1 MKSLFGPRSSAL
13 CALALAIVFG
23 AIVLCGLSKFARNPF
38 DTQLL
43 ALLPERLMEELSPEL
58 EARVKAKLTT
68 AEADRVTA
76 LVEVPGNPEA
86 ARIARRAFLTS
97 LLDSGL
103 FATEPVETPNVKALA
118 LENAAGRLLTAEDRA
133 FLENA
138 SSAALDERLAA
149 TLLNP
154 AGPGILGIARDPLGL
169 YDRWLLEKVGTLPVR
184 EAEDSAVG
192 ASGDAN
198 ESHGTST
205 ETSAKSDPD
214 RVLAVR
220 GRDDALVVTL
230 RVLSDAAET
239 GEGRVGRALEEAR
252 RSAQN
257 ALRGVEGAEGTDAAA
272 VSSLRIDAAGVPLFT
287 DAAATRARDELGRI
301 GVFSTAGVLIFAL
314 AFFGRVATLV
324 LLAGSVAAGF
334 AAGLGVALG
343 LFDSLALVTFVFGAT
358 LIGVAVDYGAHWF
371 AFAPSLPDPIAR
383 RRALA
388 PGLFAAALSSALAYG
403 VLIATPLP
411 GLRQMGILAASGL
424 LATLAVVLFWLPYA
438 DRWAPHRDTRLV
450 RFLEARLPRLPR
462 FGELPRL
469 GQVALALAAVVFLT
483 VGAAR
488 IEWASGIRDLQF
500 VPAGLA
506 EAQTRLSAVLKLPSP
521 AQVFVVSGATEDAVL
536 AAEEKLLAALR
547 ADPTL
552 DIHPLALADY
562 VPSAARQ
569 TEDARLVREA
579 LLRITPRMTE
589 VLGAGPQLPD
599 PSPEAPRITTDAVLA
614 TPFGAALG
622 HLRLTSEADV
632 AAGTEKTVAH
642 LVMLSGVRA
651 EHLEKLRALE
661 SVAGASEPDASA
673 TAAVAT
679 RVRFVNLTADMETI
693 LTRYRNRVLESA
705 LAGFG
710 LLALVALRLFGIS
723 NAWRALLPSLFG
735 TLGALAAFGWAGIP
749 VTLFT
754 TLAIVLVLGLGVDY
768 GIFLTHSPTDGRTA
782 AAVLFSGVTTLLSFG
797 LLAASETPALA
808 AFGWTVVYGLCLVW
822 TVAQLVRPRK
832 PFA

>member
-1 MKSLFGPRSSAL
+1 MKFPFGPRSSAFGAVL
-13 CALALAIVFG
+13 LAIAFG

-68 AEADRVTA
+68 AEADRITV

-86 ARIARRAFLTS
+86 ARIARRAYLTS

-103 FATEPVETPNVKALA
+103 FAIEPVENADVKALA
-118 LENAAGRLLTAEDRA
+118 LENAAGRLITSEDRA

-169 YDRWLLEKVGTLPVR
+169 YDRWVLEKAATLPVH
-184 EAEDSAVG
+184 EVEDSTRNADDTDET
-192 ASGDAN
+192 APKTDA
-198 ESHGTST
+198 
-205 ETSAKSDPD
+205 D
-214 RVLAVR
+214 RVFALR
-220 GRDDALVVTL
+220 GRDDSLVVTL
-230 RVLSDAAET
+230 RVLSGAAET
-239 GEGRVGRALEEAR
+239 GEGRVGRALQEAR

-257 ALRGVEGAEGTDAAA
+257 ALRGSEGSTSGADAAA
-272 VSSLRIDAAGVPLFT
+272 SALRIDAAGVPLFT

-301 GVFSTAGVLIFAL
+301 GAFSTAGVLLFAL
-314 AFFGRVATLV
+314 AFFGRIATLV
-324 LLAGSVAAGF
+324 LLAGSVAAG
-334 AAGLGVALG
+334 LGAALG

-371 AFAPSLPDPIAR
+371 AFAPSIPDPIAR

-388 PGLFAAALSSALAYG
+388 PGLLTAALSSALAYG

-411 GLRQMGILAASGL
+411 GLRQMGLLAASGL

-438 DRWAPHRDTRLV
+438 DRWAPRRDTRLV
-450 RFLEARLPRLPR
+450 RFLETRLPRLPR
-462 FGELPRL
+462 WDELPRL
-469 GQVALALAAVVFLT
+469 GQAALALGAVAFLA

-506 EAQTRLSAVLKLPSP
+506 EAQTRLSTALRLPSP
-521 AQVFVVSGATEDAVL
+521 AQVFVVSGATEDSVL
-536 AAEEKLLAALR
+536 AAEERLLTALR

-552 DIHPLALADY
+552 DIQPLAMADY

-569 TEDARLVREA
+569 AEDARLVREA
-579 LLRITPRMTE
+579 LRRITPRMTD

-599 PSPEAPRITTDAVLA
+599 PSPEAPRVTADAVLA

-632 AAGTEKTVAH
+632 AAGVEKTVAH

-661 SVAGASEPDASA
+661 SVARADGPDASA
-673 TAAVAT
+673 TSDIAT
-679 RVRFVNLTADMETI
+679 RVRFVNLTGDMETI

-710 LLALVALRLFGIS
+710 LLALVALRIFGLH
-723 NAWRALLPSLFG
+723 NAWRALLPALFG
-735 TLGALAAFGWAGIP
+735 MLGALAAFGWAGIP

-768 GIFLTHSPTDGRTA
+768 GIFLTRSPTDGRTA

-822 TVAQLVRPRK
+822 TVAQLVRPQK
-832 PFA
+832 PLA

>member
-1 MKSLFGPRSSAL
+1 MKFPFGPRSSAFGAVL
-13 CALALAIVFG
+13 LAIAFG

-68 AEADRVTA
+68 AEADRITV

-86 ARIARRAFLTS
+86 ARIARRAYLTS

-103 FATEPVETPNVKALA
+103 FAIEPVENADVKALA
-118 LENAAGRLLTAEDRA
+118 LENAAGRLITSEDRA

-169 YDRWLLEKVGTLPVR
+169 YDRWVLEKAATLPVH
-184 EAEDSAVG
+184 EVEDSTWNADDTDET
-192 ASGDAN
+192 APKTDA
-198 ESHGTST
+198 
-205 ETSAKSDPD
+205 D
-214 RVLAVR
+214 RVFALR
-220 GRDDALVVTL
+220 GRDDSLVVTL
-230 RVLSDAAET
+230 RVLSGAAET
-239 GEGRVGRALEEAR
+239 GEGRVGRALQEAR

-257 ALRGVEGAEGTDAAA
+257 ALRGSEGSTSGADAAA
-272 VSSLRIDAAGVPLFT
+272 SALRIDAAGVPLFT

-301 GVFSTAGVLIFAL
+301 GAFSTAGVLLFAL
-314 AFFGRVATLV
+314 AFFGRIATLV

-334 AAGLGVALG
+334 AAGLGAALG

-371 AFAPSLPDPIAR
+371 AFAPSIPDPIAR

-388 PGLFAAALSSALAYG
+388 PGLLTAALSSALAYG

-411 GLRQMGILAASGL
+411 GLRQMGLLAASGL

-438 DRWAPHRDTRLV
+438 DRWAPRRDTRLV
-450 RFLEARLPRLPR
+450 RFLETRLPRLPR
-462 FGELPRL
+462 WDELPRL
-469 GQVALALAAVVFLT
+469 GQAALALGAVAFLA

-506 EAQTRLSAVLKLPSP
+506 EAQTRLSTALRLPSP
-521 AQVFVVSGATEDAVL
+521 AQVFVVSGATEDSVL
-536 AAEEKLLAALR
+536 AAEERLLTALR

-552 DIHPLALADY
+552 DIQPLAMADY

-569 TEDARLVREA
+569 AEDARLVREA
-579 LLRITPRMTE
+579 LRRITPRMTD

-599 PSPEAPRITTDAVLA
+599 PSPEAPRVTADAVLA

-632 AAGTEKTVAH
+632 AAGVEKTVAH

-661 SVAGASEPDASA
+661 SVARADGPDASA
-673 TAAVAT
+673 TSDIAT
-679 RVRFVNLTADMETI
+679 RVRFVNLTGDMETI

-710 LLALVALRLFGIS
+710 LLALVALRIFGLH
-723 NAWRALLPSLFG
+723 NAWRALLPALFG
-735 TLGALAAFGWAGIP
+735 MLGALAAFGWAGIP

-768 GIFLTHSPTDGRTA
+768 GIFLTRSPTDGRTA

-822 TVAQLVRPRK
+822 TVAQLVRPQK
-832 PFA
+832 PLA

>member
-1 MKSLFGPRSSAL
+1 MKFPFGPRSSAFGAVL
-13 CALALAIVFG
+13 LAIAFG

-68 AEADRVTA
+68 AEADRITA

-86 ARIARRAFLTS
+86 ARIARRAYLTS

-103 FATEPVETPNVKALA
+103 FAIEPVENADVKALA
-118 LENAAGRLLTAEDRA
+118 LENAAGRLITSEDRA

-169 YDRWLLEKVGTLPVR
+169 YDRWVLEKAATLPVH
-184 EAEDSAVG
+184 EVEDSTRNADDTDG
-192 ASGDAN
+192 TAPKTDA
-198 ESHGTST
+198 
-205 ETSAKSDPD
+205 D
-214 RVLAVR
+214 RVFALR
-220 GRDDALVVTL
+220 GRDDSLVVTL
-230 RVLSDAAET
+230 RVLSGAAET
-239 GEGRVGRALEEAR
+239 GEGRVGRALQEAR

-257 ALRGVEGAEGTDAAA
+257 ALRGSEGSTSGADAAA
-272 VSSLRIDAAGVPLFT
+272 SALRIDAAGVPLFT

-301 GVFSTAGVLIFAL
+301 GVFSTAGVLLFAL
-314 AFFGRVATLV
+314 AFFGRIATLV

-334 AAGLGVALG
+334 AAGLGAALG

-371 AFAPSLPDPIAR
+371 AFASSIPDPIAR

-388 PGLFAAALSSALAYG
+388 PGLLTAALSSALAYG

-411 GLRQMGILAASGL
+411 GLRQMGLLAAGGL
-424 LATLAVVLFWLPYA
+424 LTTLAVVLFWLPYA
-438 DRWAPHRDTRLV
+438 DRWAPRRDTRLV
-450 RFLEARLPRLPR
+450 RFLETRLPRLPR
-462 FGELPRL
+462 WDELPRL
-469 GQVALALAAVVFLT
+469 GQAALALGAVAFLA

-500 VPAGLA
+500 VPASLA
-506 EAQTRLSAVLKLPSP
+506 EAQTRLSTALRLPSP

-536 AAEEKLLAALR
+536 AAEERLLTALR

-552 DIHPLALADY
+552 DIQPLAMADY

-569 TEDARLVREA
+569 AEDARLVREA
-579 LLRITPRMTE
+579 LRRITPRMTD

-599 PSPEAPRITTDAVLA
+599 PSPEAPRVTADAVLA

-632 AAGTEKTVAH
+632 AAGVEKTVAH

-661 SVAGASEPDASA
+661 SVARADGPDASA
-673 TAAVAT
+673 TSDIAT
-679 RVRFVNLTADMETI
+679 RVRFVNLTGDMETI

-710 LLALVALRLFGIS
+710 LLALVALRIFGLH
-723 NAWRALLPSLFG
+723 NAWRALLPALFG
-735 TLGALAAFGWAGIP
+735 MLGALAAFGWAGIP

-768 GIFLTHSPTDGRTA
+768 GIFLTRSPTDGRTA

-822 TVAQLVRPRK
+822 TIAQLVRPRK
-832 PFA
+832 PLA

>member
-1 MKSLFGPRSSAL
+1 MKFPFGPRSSAFGAVL
-13 CALALAIVFG
+13 LAIAFG

-68 AEADRVTA
+68 AEADRITA

-86 ARIARRAFLTS
+86 ARIARRAYLTS

-103 FATEPVETPNVKALA
+103 FAIEPVENADVKALA
-118 LENAAGRLLTAEDRA
+118 LENAAGRLITSEDRA

-169 YDRWLLEKVGTLPVR
+169 YDRWVLEKAATLPVH
-184 EAEDSAVG
+184 EVEDSTRNADDTDG
-192 ASGDAN
+192 TAPKTDA
-198 ESHGTST
+198 
-205 ETSAKSDPD
+205 D
-214 RVLAVR
+214 RVFALR
-220 GRDDALVVTL
+220 GRDDSLVVTL
-230 RVLSDAAET
+230 RVLSGAAET
-239 GEGRVGRALEEAR
+239 GEGRVGRALQEAR

-257 ALRGVEGAEGTDAAA
+257 ALRGSEGSTSGADAAA
-272 VSSLRIDAAGVPLFT
+272 SALRIDAAGVPLFT

-301 GVFSTAGVLIFAL
+301 GAFSTAGVLLFAL
-314 AFFGRVATLV
+314 AFFGRIATLV

-334 AAGLGVALG
+334 AAGLGAALG

-371 AFAPSLPDPIAR
+371 AFAPSIPDPIAR

-388 PGLFAAALSSALAYG
+388 PGLLTAALSSALAYG

-411 GLRQMGILAASGL
+411 GLRQMGLLAAGGL
-424 LATLAVVLFWLPYA
+424 LTTLAVVLFWLPYA
-438 DRWAPHRDTRLV
+438 DRWAPRRDTRLV
-450 RFLEARLPRLPR
+450 RFLETRLPRLPR
-462 FGELPRL
+462 WDELPRL
-469 GQVALALAAVVFLT
+469 GQAALALGAVAFLA

-506 EAQTRLSAVLKLPSP
+506 EAQTRLSTALRLPSP

-536 AAEEKLLAALR
+536 AAEERLLTALR

-552 DIHPLALADY
+552 DIQPLAMADY

-569 TEDARLVREA
+569 AEDARLVREA
-579 LLRITPRMTE
+579 LRRITPRMTD

-599 PSPEAPRITTDAVLA
+599 PSPEAPRVTADAVLA

-632 AAGTEKTVAH
+632 AAGVEKTVAH

-661 SVAGASEPDASA
+661 SVARADGPDASA
-673 TAAVAT
+673 TSDIAT
-679 RVRFVNLTADMETI
+679 RVRFVNLTGDMETI

-710 LLALVALRLFGIS
+710 LLALVALRIFGLH
-723 NAWRALLPSLFG
+723 NAWRALLPALFG
-735 TLGALAAFGWAGIP
+735 MLGALAAFGWAGIP

-768 GIFLTHSPTDGRTA
+768 GIFLTRSPTDGRTA

-832 PFA
+832 PLA

>member
-1 MKSLFGPRSSAL
+1 MTSPFGSRPRALSTLSAVL
-13 CALALAIVFG
+13 LAIVFG

-76 LVEVPGNPEA
+76 LVEVPGDPEA
-86 ARIARRAFLTS
+86 ARIARRAFMTS

-103 FATEPVETPNVKALA
+103 FAAEPLPNVGLKALA

-169 YDRWLLEKVGTLPVR
+169 YDRWVLEKAATLPVR
-184 EAEDSAVG
+184 EAEDAARNADSA
-192 ASGDAN
+192 N
-198 ESHGTST
+198 GTAT
-205 ETSAKSDPD
+205 PTD
-214 RVLAVR
+214 RVFALR

-230 RVLSDAAET
+230 RVLSGAAQT

-257 ALRGVEGAEGTDAAA
+257 ALREAEGAAAA
-272 VSSLRIDAAGVPLFT
+272 SALRIDAAGVALFT

-301 GVFSTAGVLIFAL
+301 GTFSTAGVLLFAL
-314 AFFGRVATLV
+314 AFFGRIATLF

-334 AAGLGVALG
+334 AAGLGAALG

-371 AFAPSLPDPIAR
+371 AFAPSIPDPIAR

-388 PGLFAAALSSALAYG
+388 PGLLAAALSSALAYG

-411 GLRQMGILAASGL
+411 GLRQMGILAAGGL
-424 LATLAVVLFWLPYA
+424 LATLAVVLCWLPYA
-438 DRWAPHRDTRLV
+438 DRWAPRRDTRLV

-462 FGELPRL
+462 WGELPRL
-469 GQVALALAAVVFLT
+469 GQVVLALGAAVFLA

-500 VPAGLA
+500 VPPSLA
-506 EAQTRLSAVLKLPSP
+506 EAQTRLSTAMRLPSP
-521 AQVFVVSGATEDAVL
+521 AQVFVVSAPTEDAVL
-536 AAEEKLLAALR
+536 AAEEKLLSALR

-552 DIHPLALADY
+552 DLQPLAIADY
-562 VPSAARQ
+562 VPSADRQ
-569 TEDARLVREA
+569 AEDARLVREA
-579 LLRITPRMTE
+579 LLRITPRMTDL
-589 VLGAGPQLPD
+589 LGAGPQLPD
-599 PSPEAPRITTDAVLA
+599 PSPEAPRVTTDAVLA

-622 HLRLTSEADV
+622 HLRLTSEAEV
-632 AAGTEKTVAH
+632 AEGTETTVAH

-651 EHLEKLRALE
+651 EHLEKLQALE
-661 SVAGASEPDASA
+661 SVVPAGA
-673 TAAVAT
+673 TT
-679 RVRFVNLTADMETI
+679 RVRFVNLTGDMETI

-710 LLALVALRLFGIS
+710 LLALVALRLFGPK
-723 NAWRALLPSLFG
+723 NAWRALLPSLLG
-735 TLGALAAFGWAGIP
+735 TIGALAAFGWAGIP
-749 VTLFT
+749 VTLFA
-754 TLAIVLVLGLGVDY
+754 TLALVLVMGLGVDY
-768 GIFLTHSPTDGRTA
+768 GVFLTRTPSDGRTA
-782 AAVLFSGVTTLLSFG
+782 AAVLFSTVTTMLSFG
-797 LLAASETPALA
+797 LLALSETPALA
-808 AFGWTVVYGLCLVW
+808 AFGWTVVFGMCIVW
-822 TVAQLVRPRK
+822 ATAPLVRPRL
-832 PFA
+832 PAAPTRSASRDDRG

>member
-1 MKSLFGPRSSAL
+1 MKFPFGPRSSAFGAVL
-13 CALALAIVFG
+13 LAIAFG

-68 AEADRVTA
+68 AEADRITA

-86 ARIARRAFLTS
+86 ARIARRAYLTS

-103 FATEPVETPNVKALA
+103 FAIEPVENADVKALA
-118 LENAAGRLLTAEDRA
+118 LENAAGRLITSEDRA

-169 YDRWLLEKVGTLPVR
+169 YDRWVLEKAATLPVH
-184 EAEDSAVG
+184 EVEDSTRNADDTDG
-192 ASGDAN
+192 TAPKTDA
-198 ESHGTST
+198 
-205 ETSAKSDPD
+205 D
-214 RVLAVR
+214 RVFALR

-230 RVLSDAAET
+230 RVLSGAAET
-239 GEGRVGRALEEAR
+239 GEGRVGRALQEAR

-257 ALRGVEGAEGTDAAA
+257 ALRGSEGSTSGADAAA
-272 VSSLRIDAAGVPLFT
+272 SALRIDAAGVPLFT

-301 GVFSTAGVLIFAL
+301 GAFSTAGVLLFAL
-314 AFFGRVATLV
+314 AFFGRIATLV

-334 AAGLGVALG
+334 AAGLGAALG

-371 AFAPSLPDPIAR
+371 AFASSIPDPIAR

-388 PGLFAAALSSALAYG
+388 PGLLTAALSSALAYG

-411 GLRQMGILAASGL
+411 GLRQMGLLAAGGL
-424 LATLAVVLFWLPYA
+424 LTTLAVVLFWLPYA
-438 DRWAPHRDTRLV
+438 DRWAPRRDTRLV
-450 RFLEARLPRLPR
+450 RFLETRLPRLPR
-462 FGELPRL
+462 WDELPRL
-469 GQVALALAAVVFLT
+469 GQAALALGAVAFLA

-506 EAQTRLSAVLKLPSP
+506 EAQTRLSTALRLPSP

-536 AAEEKLLAALR
+536 AAEERLLTALR

-552 DIHPLALADY
+552 DIQPLAMADY

-569 TEDARLVREA
+569 AEDARLVREA
-579 LLRITPRMTE
+579 LRRITPRMTD

-599 PSPEAPRITTDAVLA
+599 PSPEAPRVTADAVLA

-632 AAGTEKTVAH
+632 AAGVEKTVAH

-651 EHLEKLRALE
+651 EHLEKLRAIE
-661 SVAGASEPDASA
+661 SVARADGPDASA
-673 TAAVAT
+673 TSDIAT
-679 RVRFVNLTADMETI
+679 RVRFVNLTGDMETI

-705 LAGFG
+705 LAGLG
-710 LLALVALRLFGIS
+710 LLALVALRIFGLH
-723 NAWRALLPSLFG
+723 NAWRALLPALFG
-735 TLGALAAFGWAGIP
+735 MLGALAAFGWAGIP

-768 GIFLTHSPTDGRTA
+768 GIFLTRSPTDGRTA

-822 TVAQLVRPRK
+822 TIAQLVRPRK
-832 PFA
+832 PLA

>member
-1 MKSLFGPRSSAL
+1 MKFPFGPRSSAFGAVL
-13 CALALAIVFG
+13 LAIAFG

-68 AEADRVTA
+68 AEADRITA

-86 ARIARRAFLTS
+86 ARIARRAYLTS

-103 FATEPVETPNVKALA
+103 FAIEPVENADVKALA
-118 LENAAGRLLTAEDRA
+118 LENAAGRLITSEDRA

-169 YDRWLLEKVGTLPVR
+169 YDRWVLEKAATLPVH
-184 EAEDSAVG
+184 EVEDSTRNADDTDG
-192 ASGDAN
+192 TAPKTDA
-198 ESHGTST
+198 
-205 ETSAKSDPD
+205 D
-214 RVLAVR
+214 RVFALR
-220 GRDDALVVTL
+220 GRDDSLVVTL
-230 RVLSDAAET
+230 RVLSGAAET
-239 GEGRVGRALEEAR
+239 GEGRVGRALQEAR

-257 ALRGVEGAEGTDAAA
+257 ALRGSEDSTSGADAAA
-272 VSSLRIDAAGVPLFT
+272 SALRIDAAGVPLFT

-301 GVFSTAGVLIFAL
+301 GAFSTAGVLLFAL
-314 AFFGRVATLV
+314 AFFGRIATLV

-334 AAGLGVALG
+334 AAGLGAALG

-371 AFAPSLPDPIAR
+371 AFASSIPDPIAR

-388 PGLFAAALSSALAYG
+388 PGLLTAALSSALAYG

-411 GLRQMGILAASGL
+411 GLRQMGLLAAGGL
-424 LATLAVVLFWLPYA
+424 LTTLAVVLFWLPYA
-438 DRWAPHRDTRLV
+438 DRWAPRRDTRLV
-450 RFLEARLPRLPR
+450 RFLETRLPRLPR
-462 FGELPRL
+462 WDELPRL
-469 GQVALALAAVVFLT
+469 GQAALALGAVAFLAI
-483 VGAAR
+483 GAAR

-506 EAQTRLSAVLKLPSP
+506 EAQTRLSTALRLPSP

-536 AAEEKLLAALR
+536 AAEERLLTALR

-552 DIHPLALADY
+552 DIQPLAMADY

-569 TEDARLVREA
+569 AEDARLVREA
-579 LLRITPRMTE
+579 LRRITPRMTD

-599 PSPEAPRITTDAVLA
+599 PSPEAPRVTADAVLA

-632 AAGTEKTVAH
+632 AAGVEKTVAH

-661 SVAGASEPDASA
+661 SVARADGPDASA
-673 TAAVAT
+673 TSDIAT
-679 RVRFVNLTADMETI
+679 RVRFVNLTGDMETI

-710 LLALVALRLFGIS
+710 LLALVALRIFGLH
-723 NAWRALLPSLFG
+723 NAWRALLPALFG
-735 TLGALAAFGWAGIP
+735 MLGALAAFGWTGIP

-768 GIFLTHSPTDGRTA
+768 GIFLTRSPTDGRTA

-822 TVAQLVRPRK
+822 TIAQLVRPRK
-832 PFA
+832 PLA

>member
-1 MKSLFGPRSSAL
+1 MKFPFGPRSSAFGAVL
-13 CALALAIVFG
+13 LAIAFG

-68 AEADRVTA
+68 AEADRITA

-86 ARIARRAFLTS
+86 ARIARRAYLTS

-103 FATEPVETPNVKALA
+103 FAIEPVENADVKALA
-118 LENAAGRLLTAEDRA
+118 LENAAGRLITSEDRA

-169 YDRWLLEKVGTLPVR
+169 YDRWVLEKAATLPVH
-184 EAEDSAVG
+184 EVEDSTRNADDTDG
-192 ASGDAN
+192 TAPKTDA
-198 ESHGTST
+198 
-205 ETSAKSDPD
+205 D
-214 RVLAVR
+214 RVFALR
-220 GRDDALVVTL
+220 GRDDSLVVTL
-230 RVLSDAAET
+230 RVLSGAAET
-239 GEGRVGRALEEAR
+239 GEGRVGRALQEAR

-257 ALRGVEGAEGTDAAA
+257 ALRGSEDSTSGADAAA
-272 VSSLRIDAAGVPLFT
+272 SALRIDAAGVPLFT

-301 GVFSTAGVLIFAL
+301 GAFSTAGVLLFAF
-314 AFFGRVATLV
+314 AFFGRIATLV

-334 AAGLGVALG
+334 AAGLGAALG

-371 AFAPSLPDPIAR
+371 AFASSIPDPIAR

-388 PGLFAAALSSALAYG
+388 PGLLTAALSSALAYG

-411 GLRQMGILAASGL
+411 GLRQMGLLAAGGL
-424 LATLAVVLFWLPYA
+424 LTTLAVVLFWLPYA
-438 DRWAPHRDTRLV
+438 DRWAPRRDTRLV
-450 RFLEARLPRLPR
+450 RFLETRLPRLPR
-462 FGELPRL
+462 WDELPRL
-469 GQVALALAAVVFLT
+469 GQAALALGAVAFLAI
-483 VGAAR
+483 GAAR

-506 EAQTRLSAVLKLPSP
+506 EAQTRLSTALRLPSP

-536 AAEEKLLAALR
+536 AAEERLLTALR

-552 DIHPLALADY
+552 DIQPLAMADY

-569 TEDARLVREA
+569 AEDARLVREA
-579 LLRITPRMTE
+579 LRRITPRMTD

-599 PSPEAPRITTDAVLA
+599 PSPEAPRVTADAVLA

-632 AAGTEKTVAH
+632 AAGVEKTVAH

-661 SVAGASEPDASA
+661 SVARADGPDASA
-673 TAAVAT
+673 TSDIAT
-679 RVRFVNLTADMETI
+679 RVRFVNLTGDMETI

-710 LLALVALRLFGIS
+710 LLALVALRIFGLR
-723 NAWRALLPSLFG
+723 NAWRALLPALFG
-735 TLGALAAFGWAGIP
+735 MLGALAAFGWAGIP

-768 GIFLTHSPTDGRTA
+768 GIFLTRSPTDGRTA

-822 TVAQLVRPRK
+822 TIAQLVRPRK
-832 PFA
+832 PLA

>member
-1 MKSLFGPRSSAL
+1 MKFPFGPRSSAFGAVL
-13 CALALAIVFG
+13 LAIAFG

-68 AEADRVTA
+68 AEADRITV

-86 ARIARRAFLTS
+86 ARIARRAYLTS

-103 FATEPVETPNVKALA
+103 FAIEPVENADVKALA
-118 LENAAGRLLTAEDRA
+118 LENAAGRLITSEDRA

-169 YDRWLLEKVGTLPVR
+169 YDRWVLEKAATLPVH
-184 EAEDSAVG
+184 EVEDSTRNADDTDG
-192 ASGDAN
+192 TAPKTDA
-198 ESHGTST
+198 
-205 ETSAKSDPD
+205 D
-214 RVLAVR
+214 RVFALR

-230 RVLSDAAET
+230 RVLSGAAET
-239 GEGRVGRALEEAR
+239 GEGRVGRALQEAR

-257 ALRGVEGAEGTDAAA
+257 ALRGSEGSTSGADAAA
-272 VSSLRIDAAGVPLFT
+272 SALRIDAAGVPLFT

-301 GVFSTAGVLIFAL
+301 GAFSTAGVLLFAL
-314 AFFGRVATLV
+314 AFFGRIATLV

-334 AAGLGVALG
+334 AAGLGAALG

-371 AFAPSLPDPIAR
+371 AFAPSIPDPIAR
-383 RRALA
+383 RRALE
-388 PGLFAAALSSALAYG
+388 PGLLTAALSSALAYG

-411 GLRQMGILAASGL
+411 GLRQMGLLAASGL

-438 DRWAPHRDTRLV
+438 DRWAPRRDTRLV
-450 RFLEARLPRLPR
+450 RFLETRLPRLPR
-462 FGELPRL
+462 WDELPRL
-469 GQVALALAAVVFLT
+469 GQAALALGAVAFLA

-506 EAQTRLSAVLKLPSP
+506 EAQTRLSTALRLPSP

-536 AAEEKLLAALR
+536 AAEERLLTALR

-552 DIHPLALADY
+552 DIQPLAMADY

-569 TEDARLVREA
+569 AEDARLVREA
-579 LLRITPRMTE
+579 LRRITPRMTD

-599 PSPEAPRITTDAVLA
+599 PSPEAPRVTADAVLA

-632 AAGTEKTVAH
+632 AAGVEKTVAH

-661 SVAGASEPDASA
+661 SVARADGPDASA
-673 TAAVAT
+673 TSDIAT
-679 RVRFVNLTADMETI
+679 RVRFVNLTGDMETI

-710 LLALVALRLFGIS
+710 LLALVALRIFGLR
-723 NAWRALLPSLFG
+723 NAWRALLPALFG
-735 TLGALAAFGWAGIP
+735 MLGALAAFGWAGIP

-768 GIFLTHSPTDGRTA
+768 GIFLTRSPTDGRTA

-797 LLAASETPALA
+797 LLAASETPALT

-832 PFA
+832 PLA

>member
-1 MKSLFGPRSSAL
+1 MKFPFGPRSSAFGAVL
-13 CALALAIVFG
+13 LAIAFG

-68 AEADRVTA
+68 AEADRITV

-86 ARIARRAFLTS
+86 ARIARRAYLTS

-103 FATEPVETPNVKALA
+103 FAIEPVENADVKALA
-118 LENAAGRLLTAEDRA
+118 LENAAGRLITSEDRA

-169 YDRWLLEKVGTLPVR
+169 YDRWVLEKAATLPVH
-184 EAEDSAVG
+184 EVEDSTWNADDTDG
-192 ASGDAN
+192 TAPKTDA
-198 ESHGTST
+198 
-205 ETSAKSDPD
+205 D
-214 RVLAVR
+214 RVFALR

-230 RVLSDAAET
+230 RVLSGAAET
-239 GEGRVGRALEEAR
+239 GEGRVGRALQEAR

-257 ALRGVEGAEGTDAAA
+257 ALRGSEGSTSGADAAA
-272 VSSLRIDAAGVPLFT
+272 SALRIDAAGVPLFT

-301 GVFSTAGVLIFAL
+301 GAFSTAGVLLFAL
-314 AFFGRVATLV
+314 AFFGRIATLV

-334 AAGLGVALG
+334 AAGLGAALG

-371 AFAPSLPDPIAR
+371 AFAPSIPDPIAR

-388 PGLFAAALSSALAYG
+388 PGLLTAALSSALAYG

-411 GLRQMGILAASGL
+411 GLRQMGLLAAGGL

-438 DRWAPHRDTRLV
+438 DRWAPRRDTRLV
-450 RFLEARLPRLPR
+450 RFLETRLSRLPRWD
-462 FGELPRL
+462 ELPRL
-469 GQVALALAAVVFLT
+469 GQAALALGAVAFLA

-506 EAQTRLSAVLKLPSP
+506 EAQTRLSTALRLPSP

-536 AAEEKLLAALR
+536 AAEERLLTALR

-552 DIHPLALADY
+552 DIQPLAMADY

-569 TEDARLVREA
+569 AEDARLVREA
-579 LLRITPRMTE
+579 LRRITPRMTD

-599 PSPEAPRITTDAVLA
+599 PSPEAPRVTADAVLA

-632 AAGTEKTVAH
+632 AAGVEKTVAH

-661 SVAGASEPDASA
+661 SVARADGPDASA
-673 TAAVAT
+673 TSDIAT
-679 RVRFVNLTADMETI
+679 RIRFVNLTGDMETI

-710 LLALVALRLFGIS
+710 LLALVALRIFGLR
-723 NAWRALLPSLFG
+723 NAWRALLPALFG
-735 TLGALAAFGWAGIP
+735 MLGALAAFGWAGIP

-768 GIFLTHSPTDGRTA
+768 GIFLTRSPTDGRTA

-797 LLAASETPALA
+797 LLAASETPALT

-832 PFA
+832 PLA

>member
-1 MKSLFGPRSSAL
+1 MKFPFGPRSSAFGAVL
-13 CALALAIVFG
+13 LAIAFG

-68 AEADRVTA
+68 AEADRITV

-86 ARIARRAFLTS
+86 ARIARRAYLTS

-103 FATEPVETPNVKALA
+103 FAIEPVENADVKALA
-118 LENAAGRLLTAEDRA
+118 LENAAGRLITSEDRA

-169 YDRWLLEKVGTLPVR
+169 YDRWVLEKAATLPVH
-184 EAEDSAVG
+184 EVEDSTRNADDTDET
-192 ASGDAN
+192 APKTDA
-198 ESHGTST
+198 
-205 ETSAKSDPD
+205 D
-214 RVLAVR
+214 RVFALR
-220 GRDDALVVTL
+220 GRDDSLVVTL
-230 RVLSDAAET
+230 RVLSGAAET
-239 GEGRVGRALEEAR
+239 GEGRVGRALQEAR

-257 ALRGVEGAEGTDAAA
+257 ALRGSEGSTSGADAAA
-272 VSSLRIDAAGVPLFT
+272 SALRIDAAGVPLFT

-301 GVFSTAGVLIFAL
+301 GAFSTAGVLLFAL
-314 AFFGRVATLV
+314 AFFGRIATLV

-334 AAGLGVALG
+334 AAGLGAALG

-371 AFAPSLPDPIAR
+371 AFAPSIPDPIAR

-388 PGLFAAALSSALAYG
+388 PGLLTAALSSALAYG

-411 GLRQMGILAASGL
+411 GLRQMGLLAASGL

-438 DRWAPHRDTRLV
+438 DRWAPRRDTRLV
-450 RFLEARLPRLPR
+450 RFLETRLPRLPR
-462 FGELPRL
+462 WDELPRL
-469 GQVALALAAVVFLT
+469 GQAALALGAVAFLA

-506 EAQTRLSAVLKLPSP
+506 EAQTRLSTALRLPSP
-521 AQVFVVSGATEDAVL
+521 AQVFVVSGATEDSVL
-536 AAEEKLLAALR
+536 AAEERLLTALR

-552 DIHPLALADY
+552 DIQPLAMADY

-569 TEDARLVREA
+569 AEDARLVREA
-579 LLRITPRMTE
+579 LRRITPRMTD

-599 PSPEAPRITTDAVLA
+599 PSPEAPRVTADAVLA

-632 AAGTEKTVAH
+632 AAGVEKTVAH

-661 SVAGASEPDASA
+661 SVARADGPDASA
-673 TAAVAT
+673 TSDIAT
-679 RVRFVNLTADMETI
+679 RVRFVNLTGDMETI

-710 LLALVALRLFGIS
+710 LLALVALRIFGLH
-723 NAWRALLPSLFG
+723 NAWRALLPALFG
-735 TLGALAAFGWAGIP
+735 MLGALAAFGWAGIP

-768 GIFLTHSPTDGRTA
+768 GIFLTRSPTDGRTA

-822 TVAQLVRPRK
+822 TVAQLVRPQK
-832 PFA
+832 PLA

>member
-1 MKSLFGPRSSAL
+1 MKFPFGPRSSAFGAVL
-13 CALALAIVFG
+13 LAIAFG

-68 AEADRVTA
+68 AEADRITA

-86 ARIARRAFLTS
+86 ARIARRAYLTS

-103 FATEPVETPNVKALA
+103 FAIEPVENADVKALA
-118 LENAAGRLLTAEDRA
+118 LENAAGRLITSEDRA

-169 YDRWLLEKVGTLPVR
+169 YDRWVLEKAATLPVH
-184 EAEDSAVG
+184 EVEDSTRNADDTDG
-192 ASGDAN
+192 TAPKTDA
-198 ESHGTST
+198 
-205 ETSAKSDPD
+205 D
-214 RVLAVR
+214 RVFALR
-220 GRDDALVVTL
+220 GRDDSLVVTL
-230 RVLSDAAET
+230 RVLSGAAET
-239 GEGRVGRALEEAR
+239 GEGRVGRALQEAR

-257 ALRGVEGAEGTDAAA
+257 ALRGSEDSTSGADAAA
-272 VSSLRIDAAGVPLFT
+272 SALRIDAAGVPLFT

-301 GVFSTAGVLIFAL
+301 GVFSTAGVLLFAL
-314 AFFGRVATLV
+314 AFFGRIATLV

-334 AAGLGVALG
+334 AAGLGAALG

-371 AFAPSLPDPIAR
+371 AFASSIPDPIAR

-388 PGLFAAALSSALAYG
+388 PGLLTAALSSALAYG

-411 GLRQMGILAASGL
+411 GLRQMGLLAAGGL
-424 LATLAVVLFWLPYA
+424 LTTLAVVLFWLPYA
-438 DRWAPHRDTRLV
+438 DRWAPRRDTRLV
-450 RFLEARLPRLPR
+450 RFLETRLPRLPR
-462 FGELPRL
+462 WDELPRL
-469 GQVALALAAVVFLT
+469 GQAALALGAVAFLA

-506 EAQTRLSAVLKLPSP
+506 EAQTRLSTALRLPSP

-536 AAEEKLLAALR
+536 AAEERLLTALR

-552 DIHPLALADY
+552 DIQPLAMADY

-569 TEDARLVREA
+569 AEDARLVREA
-579 LLRITPRMTE
+579 LRRITPRMTD

-599 PSPEAPRITTDAVLA
+599 PSPEAPRVTADAVLA

-632 AAGTEKTVAH
+632 AAGVEKTVAH
-642 LVMLSGVRA
+642 LVMLSGVRS

-661 SVAGASEPDASA
+661 SVARADGPDASA
-673 TAAVAT
+673 TSDIAT
-679 RVRFVNLTADMETI
+679 RVRFVNLTGDMETI

-710 LLALVALRLFGIS
+710 LLALVALRIFGLH
-723 NAWRALLPSLFG
+723 NAWRALLPALFG
-735 TLGALAAFGWAGIP
+735 MLGALAAFGWAGIP

-768 GIFLTHSPTDGRTA
+768 GIFLTRSPTDGRTA

-822 TVAQLVRPRK
+822 TIAQLVRPRK
-832 PFA
+832 PLA

>member
-1 MKSLFGPRSSAL
+1 MKFPFGPRSSAFGAVL
-13 CALALAIVFG
+13 LAIAFG

-68 AEADRVTA
+68 AEADRITA

-86 ARIARRAFLTS
+86 ARIARRAYLTS

-103 FATEPVETPNVKALA
+103 FAIEPVENADVKALA
-118 LENAAGRLLTAEDRA
+118 LENAAGRLITSEDRA

-169 YDRWLLEKVGTLPVR
+169 YDRWVLEKAATLPVH
-184 EAEDSAVG
+184 EVEDSTRNADDTDG
-192 ASGDAN
+192 TAPKTDA
-198 ESHGTST
+198 
-205 ETSAKSDPD
+205 D
-214 RVLAVR
+214 RVFALR
-220 GRDDALVVTL
+220 GRDDSLVVTL
-230 RVLSDAAET
+230 RVLSGAAET
-239 GEGRVGRALEEAR
+239 GEGRVGRALQEAR

-257 ALRGVEGAEGTDAAA
+257 ALRGSEGSTSGADAAA
-272 VSSLRIDAAGVPLFT
+272 SALRIDAAGVPLFT

-301 GVFSTAGVLIFAL
+301 GAFSTAGVLLFAL
-314 AFFGRVATLV
+314 AFFGRIATLV

-334 AAGLGVALG
+334 AAGLGAALG

-371 AFAPSLPDPIAR
+371 AFASSIPDPIAR

-388 PGLFAAALSSALAYG
+388 PGLLTAALSSALAYG

-411 GLRQMGILAASGL
+411 GLRQMGLLAAGGL
-424 LATLAVVLFWLPYA
+424 LTTLAVVLFWLPYA
-438 DRWAPHRDTRLV
+438 DRWAPRRDTRLV
-450 RFLEARLPRLPR
+450 RFLETRLPRLPR
-462 FGELPRL
+462 WDELPRL
-469 GQVALALAAVVFLT
+469 GQAALALGAVAFLA

-506 EAQTRLSAVLKLPSP
+506 EAQTRLSTALRLPSP

-536 AAEEKLLAALR
+536 AAEERLLTALR

-552 DIHPLALADY
+552 DIQPLAMADY

-569 TEDARLVREA
+569 AEDARLVREA
-579 LLRITPRMTE
+579 LRRITPRMTD

-599 PSPEAPRITTDAVLA
+599 PSPEAPRVTADAVLA

-632 AAGTEKTVAH
+632 AAGVEKTVAH

-661 SVAGASEPDASA
+661 SVARADGPDASA
-673 TAAVAT
+673 TSDIAT
-679 RVRFVNLTADMETI
+679 RVRFVNLTGDMETI

-710 LLALVALRLFGIS
+710 LLALVALRIFGLRY
-723 NAWRALLPSLFG
+723 AWRALLPALFG
-735 TLGALAAFGWAGIP
+735 MLGALAAFGWAGIP

-768 GIFLTHSPTDGRTA
+768 GIFLTRSPTDGRTA

-822 TVAQLVRPRK
+822 TIAQLVRPRK
-832 PFA
+832 PLA

>member
-1 MKSLFGPRSSAL
+1 MKFPFGPRSSAFGAVL
-13 CALALAIVFG
+13 LAIAFG

-68 AEADRVTA
+68 AEADRITA

-86 ARIARRAFLTS
+86 ARIARRAYLTA

-103 FATEPVETPNVKALA
+103 FAIEPVENADVKALA
-118 LENAAGRLLTAEDRA
+118 LENAAGRLITSEDRA

-169 YDRWLLEKVGTLPVR
+169 YDRWVLEKAATLPVH
-184 EAEDSAVG
+184 EVEDSTRNADDTDG
-192 ASGDAN
+192 TAPKTDA
-198 ESHGTST
+198 
-205 ETSAKSDPD
+205 D
-214 RVLAVR
+214 RVFALR

-230 RVLSDAAET
+230 RVLSGAAET
-239 GEGRVGRALEEAR
+239 GEGRVGRALQEAR

-257 ALRGVEGAEGTDAAA
+257 ALRGSEDSTSGADAAA
-272 VSSLRIDAAGVPLFT
+272 SALRIDAAGVPLFT

-301 GVFSTAGVLIFAL
+301 GVFSTAGVLLFAL
-314 AFFGRVATLV
+314 AFFGRIATLV

-334 AAGLGVALG
+334 AAGLGAALG

-371 AFAPSLPDPIAR
+371 AFASSIPDPIAR

-388 PGLFAAALSSALAYG
+388 PGLLTAALSSALAYG

-411 GLRQMGILAASGL
+411 GLRQMGLLAAGGL
-424 LATLAVVLFWLPYA
+424 LTTLAVVLFWLPYA
-438 DRWAPHRDTRLV
+438 DRWAPRRDTRLV
-450 RFLEARLPRLPR
+450 RFLETRLPRLPR
-462 FGELPRL
+462 WDELPRL
-469 GQVALALAAVVFLT
+469 GQAALALGAVAFLA

-506 EAQTRLSAVLKLPSP
+506 EAQTRLSTALRLPSP

-536 AAEEKLLAALR
+536 AAEERLLTALR

-552 DIHPLALADY
+552 DIQPLAMADY

-569 TEDARLVREA
+569 AEDARLVREA
-579 LLRITPRMTE
+579 LRRITPRMTD

-599 PSPEAPRITTDAVLA
+599 PSPEAPRVTADAVLA
-614 TPFGAALG
+614 TPFGAALE

-632 AAGTEKTVAH
+632 AAGVEKTVAH

-661 SVAGASEPDASA
+661 SVARADGPDASA
-673 TAAVAT
+673 TSDIAT
-679 RVRFVNLTADMETI
+679 RVRFVNLTGDMETI

-710 LLALVALRLFGIS
+710 LLALVALRIFGLH
-723 NAWRALLPSLFG
+723 NAWRALLPALFG
-735 TLGALAAFGWAGIP
+735 MLGALAAFGWAGIP

-768 GIFLTHSPTDGRTA
+768 GIFLTRSPTDGRTA

-822 TVAQLVRPRK
+822 TIAQLVRPRK
-832 PFA
+832 PLA

>member
-1 MKSLFGPRSSAL
+1 MKFPFGPRSSAFGAVL
-13 CALALAIVFG
+13 LAIAFG

-68 AEADRVTA
+68 AEADRITV

-86 ARIARRAFLTS
+86 ARIARRAYLTS

-103 FATEPVETPNVKALA
+103 FAIEPVENADVKALA
-118 LENAAGRLLTAEDRA
+118 LENAAGRLITSEDRA

-169 YDRWLLEKVGTLPVR
+169 YDRWVLEKAATLPVH
-184 EAEDSAVG
+184 EVEDSTRNADDTDEN
-192 ASGDAN
+192 APKTDA
-198 ESHGTST
+198 
-205 ETSAKSDPD
+205 D
-214 RVLAVR
+214 RVFALR
-220 GRDDALVVTL
+220 GRDDSLVVTL
-230 RVLSDAAET
+230 RVLSGAAET
-239 GEGRVGRALEEAR
+239 GEGRVGRALQEAR

-257 ALRGVEGAEGTDAAA
+257 ALRGSEGSTSGADAAA
-272 VSSLRIDAAGVPLFT
+272 SALRIDAAGVPLFT

-301 GVFSTAGVLIFAL
+301 GAFSTAGVLLFAL
-314 AFFGRVATLV
+314 AFFGRIATLV

-334 AAGLGVALG
+334 AAGLGAALG

-371 AFAPSLPDPIAR
+371 AFAPSIPDPIAR

-388 PGLFAAALSSALAYG
+388 PGLLTAALSSALAYG

-411 GLRQMGILAASGL
+411 GLRQMGLLAASGL

-438 DRWAPHRDTRLV
+438 DRWAPRRDTRLV
-450 RFLEARLPRLPR
+450 RFLETRLPRLPR
-462 FGELPRL
+462 WDELPRL
-469 GQVALALAAVVFLT
+469 GQAALALGAVAFLA

-506 EAQTRLSAVLKLPSP
+506 EAQTRLSTALRLPSP
-521 AQVFVVSGATEDAVL
+521 AQVFVVSGATEDSVL
-536 AAEEKLLAALR
+536 AAEERLLTALR

-552 DIHPLALADY
+552 DIQPLAMADY

-569 TEDARLVREA
+569 AEDARLVREA
-579 LLRITPRMTE
+579 LRRITPRMTD

-599 PSPEAPRITTDAVLA
+599 PSPEAPRVTADAVLA

-632 AAGTEKTVAH
+632 AAGVEKTVAH

-661 SVAGASEPDASA
+661 SVARADGPDASA
-673 TAAVAT
+673 TSDIAT
-679 RVRFVNLTADMETI
+679 RVRFVNLTGDMETI

-710 LLALVALRLFGIS
+710 LLALVALRIFGLH
-723 NAWRALLPSLFG
+723 NAWRALLPALFG
-735 TLGALAAFGWAGIP
+735 MLGALAAFGWAGIP

-768 GIFLTHSPTDGRTA
+768 GIFLTRSPTDGRTA

-822 TVAQLVRPRK
+822 TVAQLVRPQK
-832 PFA
+832 PLA

>member
-1 MKSLFGPRSSAL
+1 MKFPFGPRSSAFGAVL
-13 CALALAIVFG
+13 LAIAFG

-68 AEADRVTA
+68 AEADRITA

-86 ARIARRAFLTS
+86 ARIARRAYLTS

-103 FATEPVETPNVKALA
+103 FAIEPVENADVKALA
-118 LENAAGRLLTAEDRA
+118 LENAAGRLITSEDRA

-169 YDRWLLEKVGTLPVR
+169 YDRWVLEKAATLPVH
-184 EAEDSAVG
+184 EVEDSTRNADDTDG
-192 ASGDAN
+192 TAPKTDA
-198 ESHGTST
+198 
-205 ETSAKSDPD
+205 D
-214 RVLAVR
+214 RVFALR
-220 GRDDALVVTL
+220 GRDDSLVVTL
-230 RVLSDAAET
+230 RVLSGAAET
-239 GEGRVGRALEEAR
+239 GEGRVGRALQEAR

-257 ALRGVEGAEGTDAAA
+257 ALRGSEDSTSGADAAA
-272 VSSLRIDAAGVPLFT
+272 SALRIDAAGVPLFT

-301 GVFSTAGVLIFAL
+301 GVFSTAGVLLFAL
-314 AFFGRVATLV
+314 AFFGRIATLV

-334 AAGLGVALG
+334 AAGLGAALG

-371 AFAPSLPDPIAR
+371 AFASSIPDPIAR

-388 PGLFAAALSSALAYG
+388 PGLLTAALSSALAYG

-411 GLRQMGILAASGL
+411 GLRQMGLLAAGGL
-424 LATLAVVLFWLPYA
+424 LTTLAVVLFWLPYA
-438 DRWAPHRDTRLV
+438 DRWAPRRDTRLV
-450 RFLEARLPRLPR
+450 RFLETRLPRLPR
-462 FGELPRL
+462 WDELPRL
-469 GQVALALAAVVFLT
+469 GQAALALGAVAFLA

-506 EAQTRLSAVLKLPSP
+506 EAQTRLSTALRLPSP

-536 AAEEKLLAALR
+536 AAEERLLTALR

-552 DIHPLALADY
+552 DIQPLAMADY

-569 TEDARLVREA
+569 AEDARLVREA
-579 LLRITPRMTE
+579 LRRITPRMTD

-599 PSPEAPRITTDAVLA
+599 PSPEAPRVTADAVLA

-632 AAGTEKTVAH
+632 AAGVEKTVAH

-661 SVAGASEPDASA
+661 SVARADGPDASA
-673 TAAVAT
+673 TSDIAT
-679 RVRFVNLTADMETI
+679 RVRFVNLTGDMETI

-710 LLALVALRLFGIS
+710 LLALVALRIFGLR
-723 NAWRALLPSLFG
+723 NAWRALLPALFG
-735 TLGALAAFGWAGIP
+735 MLGALAAFGWAGIP

-768 GIFLTHSPTDGRTA
+768 GIFLTRSPTDGRTA

-822 TVAQLVRPRK
+822 TIAQLVRPRK
-832 PFA
+832 PLA

>member
-1 MKSLFGPRSSAL
+1 MKFPFGPRSSAFGAVL
-13 CALALAIVFG
+13 LAIAFG

-68 AEADRVTA
+68 AEADRITA

-86 ARIARRAFLTS
+86 ARIARRAYLTS

-103 FATEPVETPNVKALA
+103 FAIEPVENADVKALA
-118 LENAAGRLLTAEDRA
+118 LENAAGRLITSEDRA

-169 YDRWLLEKVGTLPVR
+169 YDRWVLEKAATLPVH
-184 EAEDSAVG
+184 EVEDSTRNADDTDG
-192 ASGDAN
+192 TAPKTDA
-198 ESHGTST
+198 
-205 ETSAKSDPD
+205 D
-214 RVLAVR
+214 RVFALR
-220 GRDDALVVTL
+220 GRDDSLVVTL
-230 RVLSDAAET
+230 RVLSGAAET
-239 GEGRVGRALEEAR
+239 GEGRVGRALQEAR

-257 ALRGVEGAEGTDAAA
+257 ALRGSEDSTSGADAAA
-272 VSSLRIDAAGVPLFT
+272 SALRIDAAGVPLFT

-301 GVFSTAGVLIFAL
+301 GVFSTAGVLLFAL
-314 AFFGRVATLV
+314 AFFGRIATLV

-334 AAGLGVALG
+334 AAGLGAALG

-371 AFAPSLPDPIAR
+371 AFASSIPDPIAR

-388 PGLFAAALSSALAYG
+388 PGLLTAALSSALAYG

-411 GLRQMGILAASGL
+411 GLRQMGLLAAGGL
-424 LATLAVVLFWLPYA
+424 LTTLAVVLFWLPYA
-438 DRWAPHRDTRLV
+438 DRWAPRRDTRLV
-450 RFLEARLPRLPR
+450 RFLETRLPRLPR
-462 FGELPRL
+462 WDELPRL
-469 GQVALALAAVVFLT
+469 GQAALALGAVAFLA

-506 EAQTRLSAVLKLPSP
+506 EAQTRLSTALRLPSP

-536 AAEEKLLAALR
+536 AAEERLLTALR

-552 DIHPLALADY
+552 DIQPLAMADY

-569 TEDARLVREA
+569 AEDARLVREA
-579 LLRITPRMTE
+579 LRRITPRMTD

-599 PSPEAPRITTDAVLA
+599 PSPEAPRVTADAVLA

-632 AAGTEKTVAH
+632 AAGVEKTVAH

-661 SVAGASEPDASA
+661 SVARADGPDASA
-673 TAAVAT
+673 TSDIAT
-679 RVRFVNLTADMETI
+679 RVRFVNLTGDMETI

-710 LLALVALRLFGIS
+710 LLALVALRIFGLH
-723 NAWRALLPSLFG
+723 NAWRALLPALFG
-735 TLGALAAFGWAGIP
+735 MLGALAAFGWAGIP

-768 GIFLTHSPTDGRTA
+768 GIFLTRSPTDGRTA

-832 PFA
+832 PLA

>member
-1 MKSLFGPRSSAL
+1 MKFPFGPRSSAFGAVL
-13 CALALAIVFG
+13 LAIAFG

-68 AEADRVTA
+68 AEADRITA

-86 ARIARRAFLTS
+86 ARIARRAYLTS

-103 FATEPVETPNVKALA
+103 FAIEPVENADVKALA
-118 LENAAGRLLTAEDRA
+118 LENAAGRLITSEDRA

-169 YDRWLLEKVGTLPVR
+169 YDRWVLEKAATLPVH
-184 EAEDSAVG
+184 EVEDSTRNADDTDG
-192 ASGDAN
+192 TAPKTDA
-198 ESHGTST
+198 
-205 ETSAKSDPD
+205 D
-214 RVLAVR
+214 RVFALR
-220 GRDDALVVTL
+220 GRDDSLVVTL
-230 RVLSDAAET
+230 RVLSGAAET
-239 GEGRVGRALEEAR
+239 GEGRVGRALQEAR

-257 ALRGVEGAEGTDAAA
+257 ALRGSEDSTSGADAAA
-272 VSSLRIDAAGVPLFT
+272 SALRIDAAGVPLFT

-301 GVFSTAGVLIFAL
+301 GVFSTAGVLLFAL
-314 AFFGRVATLV
+314 AFFGRIATLV

-334 AAGLGVALG
+334 AAGLGAALG

-371 AFAPSLPDPIAR
+371 AFAPSIPDPIAR

-388 PGLFAAALSSALAYG
+388 PGLLTAALSSALAYG

-411 GLRQMGILAASGL
+411 GLRQMGLLAASGL

-438 DRWAPHRDTRLV
+438 DRWAPRRDTRLV
-450 RFLEARLPRLPR
+450 RFLETRLPRLPR
-462 FGELPRL
+462 WDELPRL
-469 GQVALALAAVVFLT
+469 GQAALALGAVAFLA

-506 EAQTRLSAVLKLPSP
+506 EAQTRLSTALRLPSP

-536 AAEEKLLAALR
+536 AAEERLLTALR

-552 DIHPLALADY
+552 DIQPLAMADY

-569 TEDARLVREA
+569 AEDARLVREA
-579 LLRITPRMTE
+579 LRRITPRMTD

-599 PSPEAPRITTDAVLA
+599 PSPEAPRVTADAVLA

-632 AAGTEKTVAH
+632 AAGVEKTVAH

-661 SVAGASEPDASA
+661 SVARADGPDASA
-673 TAAVAT
+673 TSDIAT
-679 RVRFVNLTADMETI
+679 RVRFVNLTGDMETI

-710 LLALVALRLFGIS
+710 LLALVALRIFGLH
-723 NAWRALLPSLFG
+723 NAWRALLPALFG
-735 TLGALAAFGWAGIP
+735 MLGALAAFGWAGIP

-768 GIFLTHSPTDGRTA
+768 GIFLTRSPTDGRTA

-822 TVAQLVRPRK
+822 TIAQLVRPRK
-832 PFA
+832 PLA

>member
-1 MKSLFGPRSSAL
+1 MKFPFGPRSSAFGAVL
-13 CALALAIVFG
+13 LAIAFG

-68 AEADRVTA
+68 AEADRITA

-86 ARIARRAFLTS
+86 ARIARRAYLTS

-103 FATEPVETPNVKALA
+103 FAIEPVENADVKALA
-118 LENAAGRLLTAEDRA
+118 LENAAGRLITSEDRA

-169 YDRWLLEKVGTLPVR
+169 YDRWVLEKAATLPVH
-184 EAEDSAVG
+184 EVEDSTRNADDTDG
-192 ASGDAN
+192 TAPKTDA
-198 ESHGTST
+198 
-205 ETSAKSDPD
+205 D
-214 RVLAVR
+214 RVFALR

-230 RVLSDAAET
+230 RVLSGAAET
-239 GEGRVGRALEEAR
+239 GEGRVGRALQEAR

-257 ALRGVEGAEGTDAAA
+257 ALRGSEGSTSGADAAA
-272 VSSLRIDAAGVPLFT
+272 SALRIDAAGVPLFT

-301 GVFSTAGVLIFAL
+301 GAFSTAGVLLFAL
-314 AFFGRVATLV
+314 AFFGRIATLV

-334 AAGLGVALG
+334 AAGLGAALG

-371 AFAPSLPDPIAR
+371 AFASSIPDPIAR

-388 PGLFAAALSSALAYG
+388 PGLLTAALSSALAYG

-411 GLRQMGILAASGL
+411 GLRQMGLLAAGGL
-424 LATLAVVLFWLPYA
+424 LTTLAVVLFWLPYA
-438 DRWAPHRDTRLV
+438 DRWAPRRDTRLV
-450 RFLEARLPRLPR
+450 RFLETRLPRLPR
-462 FGELPRL
+462 WDELPRL
-469 GQVALALAAVVFLT
+469 GQAALALGAVAFLA

-506 EAQTRLSAVLKLPSP
+506 EAQTRLSTALRLPSP

-536 AAEEKLLAALR
+536 AAEERLLTALR

-552 DIHPLALADY
+552 DIQPLAMADY

-569 TEDARLVREA
+569 AEDARLVREA
-579 LLRITPRMTE
+579 LRRITPRMTD

-599 PSPEAPRITTDAVLA
+599 PSPEAPRVTADAVLA

-632 AAGTEKTVAH
+632 AAGVEKTVAH

-661 SVAGASEPDASA
+661 SVTRADGPDASA
-673 TAAVAT
+673 TSDIAT
-679 RVRFVNLTADMETI
+679 RVRFVNLTGDMETI

-710 LLALVALRLFGIS
+710 LLALVALRIFGLH
-723 NAWRALLPSLFG
+723 NAWRALLPALFG
-735 TLGALAAFGWAGIP
+735 MLGALAAFGWAGIP

-768 GIFLTHSPTDGRTA
+768 GIFLTRSPTDGRTA

-822 TVAQLVRPRK
+822 TIAQLVRPRK
-832 PFA
+832 PLA

>member
-1 MKSLFGPRSSAL
+1 MKFPFGPRSSAFGAVL
-13 CALALAIVFG
+13 LAIAFG

-68 AEADRVTA
+68 AEADRITV
-76 LVEVPGNPEA
+76 LVEVPGYPEA
-86 ARIARRAFLTS
+86 ARIARRAYLTS

-103 FATEPVETPNVKALA
+103 FAIEPVENADVKALA
-118 LENAAGRLLTAEDRA
+118 LENAAGRLITSEDRA

-169 YDRWLLEKVGTLPVR
+169 YDRWVLEKAATLPVH
-184 EAEDSAVG
+184 EVEDSTRNADDTDG
-192 ASGDAN
+192 TAPKTDA
-198 ESHGTST
+198 
-205 ETSAKSDPD
+205 D
-214 RVLAVR
+214 RVFALR

-230 RVLSDAAET
+230 RVLSGAAET
-239 GEGRVGRALEEAR
+239 GEGRVGRALQEAR

-257 ALRGVEGAEGTDAAA
+257 ALRGSEGSTSGADAAA
-272 VSSLRIDAAGVPLFT
+272 SALRIDAAGVPLFT

-301 GVFSTAGVLIFAL
+301 GAFSTAGVLLFAL
-314 AFFGRVATLV
+314 AFFGRIATLV

-334 AAGLGVALG
+334 AAGLGAALG

-371 AFAPSLPDPIAR
+371 AFAPSIPDPIAR

-388 PGLFAAALSSALAYG
+388 PGLLTAALSSALAYG

-411 GLRQMGILAASGL
+411 GLRQMGLLAASGL
-424 LATLAVVLFWLPYA
+424 LATLAVVLFWFPYA
-438 DRWAPHRDTRLV
+438 DRWAPRRDTRLV
-450 RFLEARLPRLPR
+450 RFLETRLPRLPR
-462 FGELPRL
+462 WDELPRL
-469 GQVALALAAVVFLT
+469 GQAALALGAVAFLA

-506 EAQTRLSAVLKLPSP
+506 EAQTRLSTALRLPSP
-521 AQVFVVSGATEDAVL
+521 AQIFVVSGATEDSVL
-536 AAEEKLLAALR
+536 AAEERLLTALR

-552 DIHPLALADY
+552 DIQPLAMADY

-569 TEDARLVREA
+569 AEDARLVREA
-579 LLRITPRMTE
+579 LRRITPRMTD

-599 PSPEAPRITTDAVLA
+599 PSPEAPRVTADAVLA

-632 AAGTEKTVAH
+632 AAGVEKTVAH

-661 SVAGASEPDASA
+661 SVARADGPDASA
-673 TAAVAT
+673 TSDIAT
-679 RVRFVNLTADMETI
+679 RVRFVNLTGDMETI

-710 LLALVALRLFGIS
+710 LLALVALRIFGLH
-723 NAWRALLPSLFG
+723 NAWRALLPALFG
-735 TLGALAAFGWAGIP
+735 MLGALAAFGWAGIP

-768 GIFLTHSPTDGRTA
+768 GIFLTRSPTDGRTA

-832 PFA
+832 PLA

>member
-1 MKSLFGPRSSAL
+1 MKFPFGPRSSAFGAVL
-13 CALALAIVFG
+13 LAIAFG

-58 EARVKAKLTT
+58 EARVKAKLAT
-68 AEADRVTA
+68 AEADRITA

-86 ARIARRAFLTS
+86 ARIARRAYLTS

-103 FATEPVETPNVKALA
+103 FAIEPVENADVKALA
-118 LENAAGRLLTAEDRA
+118 LENAAGRLITSEDRA

-169 YDRWLLEKVGTLPVR
+169 YDRWVLEKAATLPVH
-184 EAEDSAVG
+184 EVEDSTRNADDTDG
-192 ASGDAN
+192 TAPKTDA
-198 ESHGTST
+198 
-205 ETSAKSDPD
+205 D
-214 RVLAVR
+214 RVFALR
-220 GRDDALVVTL
+220 GRDDSLVVTL
-230 RVLSDAAET
+230 RVLSGAAET
-239 GEGRVGRALEEAR
+239 GEGRVGRALQEAR

-257 ALRGVEGAEGTDAAA
+257 ALRGSEGSTSGADAAA
-272 VSSLRIDAAGVPLFT
+272 SALRIDAAGVPLFT

-301 GVFSTAGVLIFAL
+301 GAFSTAGVLLFAL
-314 AFFGRVATLV
+314 AFFGRIATLV

-334 AAGLGVALG
+334 AAGLGAALG

-371 AFAPSLPDPIAR
+371 AFASSIPDPIAR

-388 PGLFAAALSSALAYG
+388 PGLLTAALSSALAYG

-411 GLRQMGILAASGL
+411 GLRQMGLLAAGGL
-424 LATLAVVLFWLPYA
+424 LTTLAVVLFWLPYA
-438 DRWAPHRDTRLV
+438 DRWAPRRDTRLV
-450 RFLEARLPRLPR
+450 RFLETRLPRLPR
-462 FGELPRL
+462 WDELPRL
-469 GQVALALAAVVFLT
+469 GQAALALGAVAFLA

-506 EAQTRLSAVLKLPSP
+506 EAQTRLSTALRLPSP

-536 AAEEKLLAALR
+536 AAEERLLTALR

-552 DIHPLALADY
+552 DIQPLAMADY

-569 TEDARLVREA
+569 AEDARLVREA
-579 LLRITPRMTE
+579 LRRITPRMTD

-599 PSPEAPRITTDAVLA
+599 PSPEAPRVTADAVLA

-632 AAGTEKTVAH
+632 AAGVEKTVAH

-661 SVAGASEPDASA
+661 SVARADGPDASA
-673 TAAVAT
+673 TSDIAT
-679 RVRFVNLTADMETI
+679 RVRFVNLTGDMETI

-710 LLALVALRLFGIS
+710 LLALVALRIFGLH
-723 NAWRALLPSLFG
+723 NAWRALLPALFG
-735 TLGALAAFGWAGIP
+735 MLGALAAFGWAGIP

-768 GIFLTHSPTDGRTA
+768 GIFLTRSPTDGRTA

-822 TVAQLVRPRK
+822 TIAQLVRPRK
-832 PFA
+832 PLA